1 MLLLDI
7 DQDSRQRTADRD
19 ESETVVDFTSI
30 RRTTSKVCME
40 EKGKCSVW
48 ALVVVVK
55 KRMLL
60 SVNVSSQIEV
70 SLLLP
75 RAEACQLPA

>member
-40 EKGKCSVW
+40 RKGKYSV
-48 ALVVVVK
+48 ARRQEEDVVVRQCLV
-55 KRMLL
+55 
-60 SVNVSSQIEV
+60 
-70 SLLLP
+70 P
-75 RAEACQLPA
+75 D

>member
-40 EKGKCSVW
+40 GKGKCSV
-48 ALVVVVK
+48 ARRQEGDVVVRQCLV
-55 KRMLL
+55 
-60 SVNVSSQIEV
+60 
-70 SLLLP
+70 P
-75 RAEACQLPA
+75 D

>member
-40 EKGKCSVW
+40 GRGSARSGRKKGMS
-48 ALVVVVK
+48 
-55 KRMLL
+55 
-60 SVNVSSQIEV
+60 
-70 SLLLP
+70 
-75 RAEACQLPA
+75 

>member
-7 DQDSRQRTADRD
+7 DQDSRQRIADRD

-30 RRTTSKVCME
+30 RRTTSRY
-40 EKGKCSVW
+40 VW
-48 ALVVVVK
+48 RERGSARLLVVK

>member
-30 RRTTSKVCME
+30 RRTTSV
-40 EKGKCSVW
+40 KGKCSVW